1 MFGYGGST
9 YNEVIWYVWQYPRF
23 YSDCFLIVFVCSLR
37 LQLNAT
43 VAIYYRALMY

>member
-23 YSDCFLIVFVCSLR
+23 YSDCFYSIRLFVKVR
-37 LQLNAT
+37 
-43 VAIYYRALMY
+43 